1 MKKILTSLLL
11 MLVIFSP
18 IEICGLDSN
27 TSESIYYKYLED
39 GSYYEITIS
48 ENTMTRA
55 SSTKTA
61 TKRAKYVNSS
71 NNGTSSTCTASSV
84 AAKSYSTNWKIT
96 SQSASKSENKAIAK
110 ATAKYYYDGSLV
122 TTASK
127 TVTLTCDKNGNLS

>member
-61 TKRAKYVNSS
+61 TKRAKYVNS
-71 NNGTSSTCTASSV
+71 
-84 AAKSYSTNWKIT
+84 
-96 SQSASKSENKAIAK
+96 
-110 ATAKYYYDGSLV
+110 
-122 TTASK
+122 
-127 TVTLTCDKNGNLS
+127 